1 MEYWLLLGGID
12 EAGRGS
18 VLGPLVIAGISFDS
32 KKIDILK
39 KMNITDS
46 KKIPPKKRKEL
57 FNKILSICESMFI
70 CKINWSTIDKFVKIN
85 KLNNLQSIFMT
96 IVADNIHANKII
108 VDSCDVNPCRFQQE
122 IKKRLVNKKIS
133 VYSFHKADLDNIVVS
148 CASIIAKV
156 TRDKEIA
163 KLKETLGKDL
173 GSGYPSDP
181 KTKIFIYNE
190 VFVKESKNCIRF
202 SWKPVK
208 KILDENIQ
216 TKLFW

>member
-1 MEYWLLLGGID
+1 MLLGGID

-32 KKIDILK
+32 KKIDKLK
-39 KMNITDS
+39 EMNITDS
-46 KKIPPKKRKEL
+46 KKTLPNKRKEL
-57 FNKILSICESMFI
+57 FSKIFSICDSIFI
-70 CKINWSTIDKFVKIN
+70 CKINCPTIDKFVK
-85 KLNNLQSIFMT
+85 LNRLNVLESIFMT
-96 IVADNIHANKII
+96 IVADNIHADKII

-122 IKKRLVNKKIS
+122 IKKRLLNKKVS
-133 VYSFHKADLDNIVVS
+133 VYSFHKADLDSIVVS

-156 TRDKEIA
+156 TRDNEIA
-163 KLKETLGKDL
+163 KLKEMLGKDL

-181 KTKIFIYNE
+181 KTKSFICNE

-216 TKLFW
+216 TKLFC